1 MSLFCCLFIVTGCCF
16 NLDWLM
22 FALVWIYCCFVECLL
37 RSGLDLIVAVVTF
50 LCCWLLWF
58 CDSVVIVVWDI
69 VFTAVLLFL
78 VADCL
83 CVVIW

>member
-1 MSLFCCLFIVTGCCF
+1 MYIVALLSVCCI
-16 NLDWLM
+16 
-22 FALVWIYCCFVECLL
+22 
-37 RSGLDLIVAVVTF
+37 SGLGLIVDVVMF

-58 CDSVVIVVWDI
+58 CDSAVVVVLGI

-83 CVVIW
+83 CVVIWCVVCIGLDC